1 MTNATHARFLPRAL
15 PVRSTAATGD
25 ARSQV
30 SETDRPAHRSQCGTA
45 PLRSRGAIVRRS
57 SADLLGQATGAA
69 RRATHGNEPAGFHAD
84 RIRARCRRGVRAV
97 VACFELRSRR
107 VGSILLGPSCAPAI
121 RRDGPSSAMSGSSD
135 LRSIADI
142 CSRYD
147 RRAHCRTS
155 RWASRRCGVHFRL
168 TAATRMQ
175 ANCQPGLIGLCAY

>member
-15 PVRSTAATGD
+15 AVRSTAATGD

-30 SETDRPAHRSQCGTA
+30 SETDRPVHRSQCGTA

-84 RIRARCRRGVRAV
+84 GIRARCRRGARAV

-107 VGSILLGPSCAPAI
+107 VGSVLLGPSCAPAI
-121 RRDGPSSAMSGSSD
+121 QRDGPSSAVNS
-135 LRSIADI
+135 A
-142 CSRYD
+142 
-147 RRAHCRTS
+147 RRPPKFT
-155 RWASRRCGVHFRL
+155 
-168 TAATRMQ
+168 
-175 ANCQPGLIGLCAY
+175 PGLTGLKAQQT

>member
-25 ARSQV
+25 ARSQM

-84 RIRARCRRGVRAV
+84 GIRARCRSGYAQSWLVSNFGRAESGRFCLARVVRQRYSV
-97 VACFELRSRR
+97 MVR
-107 VGSILLGPSCAPAI
+107 VRPILLKNSK
-121 RRDGPSSAMSGSSD
+121 
-135 LRSIADI
+135 L
-142 CSRYD
+142 
-147 RRAHCRTS
+147 
-155 RWASRRCGVHFRL
+155 
-168 TAATRMQ
+168 Q
-175 ANCQPGLIGLCAY
+175 